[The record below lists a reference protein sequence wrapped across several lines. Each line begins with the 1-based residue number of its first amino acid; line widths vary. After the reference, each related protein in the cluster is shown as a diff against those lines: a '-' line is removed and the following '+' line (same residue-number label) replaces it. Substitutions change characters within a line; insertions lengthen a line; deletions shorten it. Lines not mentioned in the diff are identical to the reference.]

1 MEFRF
6 GGVLFDCDG
15 VLVDSLDAA
24 GDAWDAW
31 AARYAPQFDYRT
43 QMRHGVRAGDIV
55 ASFVDPEGRA
65 ESEAFLEE
73 AEIAGAAGTH
83 SIPGAPDLTR
93 ALPPGRWAVVT
104 SGTSRL
110 VRARLDAVGIAR
122 PEHIVAAEDV
132 THGKPDP
139 EAYLLGAKGL
149 GLEPSVCVVFE
160 DAPAG
165 VASARAAGIAAVI
178 GVGDHLEGAEV
189 DARVDDLHQVRVAG
203 DTLILEPS

>member
-6 GGVLFDCDG
+6 DGVLFDCDG

-43 QMRHGVRAGDIV
+43 QMRHGVRAADLV
-55 ASFVDPEGRA
+55 ASYVGPEERA
-65 ESEAFLEE
+65 EAEIFLEE

-83 SIPGAPDLTR
+83 DIPGARGLTR
-93 ALPPGRWAVVT
+93 ALPSGRWAVVT

-122 PEHIVAAEDV
+122 PEHIIAAEDV
-132 THGKPDP
+132 VHGKPDP
-139 EAYLLGAKGL
+139 EPYLRGAKGL
-149 GLEPSVCVVFE
+149 GLAPSVCVVFE

-165 VASARAAGIAAVI
+165 IAAARAAGVAAVV

-189 DARVDDLHQVRVAG
+189 DAQVEDLRQVRVAG
-203 DTLILEPS
+203 DTLVIEPR

>member
-15 VLVDSLDAA
+15 VLVDSLEAA
-24 GDAWDAW
+24 GAAWDVW
-31 AARYAPQFDYRT
+31 AERYAPQFDYRT
-43 QMRHGVRAGDIV
+43 QMRHGVRAADIV
-55 ASFVDPEGRA
+55 ASFVVADRRA
-65 ESEAFLEE
+65 EAESFLEE
-73 AEIAGAAGTH
+73 AEIEGAAGTH
-83 SIPGAPDLTR
+83 GIAGAASLTA
-93 ALPPGRWAVVT
+93 ALPGGRWAVVT

-122 PEHIVAAEDV
+122 PEHIIAAEDV
-132 THGKPDP
+132 TYGKPDP
-139 EAYLLGAKGL
+139 EPYLLGAKGL

-165 VASARAAGIAAVI
+165 VAAARAAGVAAVI

-189 DARVDDLHQVRVAG
+189 DARVDDLRQVRVAG
-203 DTLILEPS
+203 DTLILQSR